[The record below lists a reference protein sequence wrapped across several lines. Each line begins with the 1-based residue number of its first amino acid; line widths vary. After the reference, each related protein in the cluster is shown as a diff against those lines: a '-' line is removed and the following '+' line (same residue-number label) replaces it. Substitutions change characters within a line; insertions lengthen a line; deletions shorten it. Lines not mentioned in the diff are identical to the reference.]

1 MLELHERRRGYLMRL
16 GDRSKFR
23 TLLNKFENSKS
34 FPGMLLVPVLSF
46 FIIWNI
52 VPLLWMLGLSFYRFS
67 LVTGQPQKFIGFA
80 NFQDIL
86 NNRSVWKSFGR
97 TFLWLVS
104 TTGSETILGILLGFL
119 FWNSVDMPGR
129 RLALTLLFTPMILA
143 PASTGTFFRLIYEPT
158 FGILNYFLQLVGIGK
173 IDFLGSQKWAFPAVA
188 LVDIWMW
195 TPFMILITLAA
206 LGSVPKAELE
216 SAEVDKLTWFDK
228 VRFIILPYGKFILML
243 GILLRT
249 IDSLKT
255 MDLVYLMTK
264 GGPGNRTELIA
275 IDLWRKAFEGFTMG
289 WSSALAVIVLF
300 IAIALTSIFI
310 YILNLSKRRELGL

>member
-1 MLELHERRRGYLMRL
+1 MMNKSPSRMRVIREL
-16 GDRSKFR
+16 
-23 TLLNKFENSKS
+23 ENSRF
-34 FPGMLLVPVLSF
+34 FPTMLLIPVLSF
-46 FIIWNI
+46 FLIWNI
-52 VPLLWMLGLSFYRFS
+52 VPLLWMLGLSFYNFS
-67 LVTGQPQKFIGFA
+67 LVTGQPQKFIGFG
-80 NFQDIL
+80 NYIDII
-86 NNRSVWKSFGR
+86 NNIGIWHSFGR

-104 TTGSETILGILLGFL
+104 STGVETILGILLGFF
-119 FWNSVDMPGR
+119 FWKSTKMPGR

-143 PASTGTFFRLIYEPT
+143 PSSTGTFFRLIYEPT
-158 FGILNYFLQLVGIGK
+158 FGVLNYLLGLLGIAK
-173 IDFLGSQKWAFPAVA
+173 IDFLGNLKWAFPAVL

-216 SAEVDKLTWFDK
+216 SAEVDKLTLKDRI
-228 VRFIILPYGKFILML
+228 VTIILPYGKFVLML

-264 GGPGNRTELIA
+264 GGPGSATELVA

-289 WSSALAVIVLF
+289 WSSALAVLILF

-310 YILNLSKRRELGL
+310 YVLNLSRRRR